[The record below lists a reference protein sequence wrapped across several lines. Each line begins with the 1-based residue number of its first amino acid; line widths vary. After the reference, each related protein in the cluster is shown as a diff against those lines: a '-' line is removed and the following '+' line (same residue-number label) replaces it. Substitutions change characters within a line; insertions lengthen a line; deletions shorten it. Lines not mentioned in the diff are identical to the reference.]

1 MGDETRQV
9 RETRWFSNRGL
20 TRQAVR
26 RRMSAELSVKL
37 RKCLYKKQG
46 HTATNNICRQNCS
59 NWGNICT
66 KKQSYSPQVNS
77 CCILSL
83 CTVNYLFRCQKD
95 AESETTC
102 RYQFQKTIRWNIIT
116 QSYSLHRRSPCFWEH
131 FVHFVPYGSTLY
143 IRNIYIYI
151 VFILY
156 YIIYLITCTLSATA
170 FLAQS
175 VSWSSRGVTL
185 KSCGREFHSHRRPRN
200 TVWWQYTLRRAI
212 HKFHVKDRSRFALRK
227 CSHSLRSI
235 PGSFRSIPD
244 SFRSI
249 SVRIRA
255 FTFRSSLT

>member
-95 AESETTC
+95 AESETTS

-156 YIIYLITCTLSATA
+156 YISHYMHALGNGL
-170 FLAQS
+170 LGS
-175 VSWSSRGVTL
+175 VSQLVEPRRHTKIVRSWVSFSP
-185 KSCGREFHSHRRPRN
+185 KASQHSLMAI
-200 TVWWQYTLRRAI
+200 YT
-212 HKFHVKDRSRFALRK
+212 KE
-227 CSHSLRSI
+227 SHSQ
-235 PGSFRSIPD
+235 
-244 SFRSI
+244 I
-249 SVRIRA
+249 SR
-255 FTFRSSLT
+255 